1 MNITYVFTGG
11 RKKSIETKEIKAR
24 EHYYSASLFKDEGY
38 ELKII
43 EFEDTNTIFSKI
55 FYYYDR
61 ILNKFLSLPS
71 YTHKLC
77 SIRNL
82 KILMN
87 TDKLYLVTESA
98 AFSCLPFLII
108 LKIFRKTEVNIF
120 VMGLYS
126 KKMKYKKMEPI
137 HFMFIKLLTFLSTNI
152 LFLGKGEMTRAKL
165 IHSNCSK
172 FSYIGF
178 CTDVDFWSMEN
189 DSLIEKKEDQILFIG
204 NDSNKDGEL
213 LINVAKKL
221 PDLKFLVISK
231 LTEFNNIK
239 VPNIKVI
246 DGSWDGEIITDEE
259 LRVIYKE
266 STLTITPLRDSF
278 QPSGQSVVLQS
289 MCIGTPAMISNTE
302 GFWDKDKFNH
312 NKNIFFVSP
321 NSTDEW
327 VDAISKTLN
336 NKKLLDEV
344 SKNSIL
350 DVKEYFNLQ
359 TFHNSL
365 KTLTF

>member
-11 RKKSIETKEIKAR
+11 RKKSIEAKEIKAR
-24 EHYYSASLFKDEGY
+24 EHYYSASLFADEGY
-38 ELKII
+38 ELNII
-43 EFEDTNTIFSKI
+43 EFEDINTIFSKI

-87 TDKLYLVTESA
+87 TDKLFLVTESA
-98 AFSCLPFLII
+98 AFSSLPFLII
-108 LKIFRKTEVNIF
+108 LKIFRKTEINIF

-126 KKMKYKKMEPI
+126 KKIKYKKMESF
-137 HFMFIKLLTFLSTNI
+137 HFMLIKLLIFLSTNI
-152 LFLGKGEMTRAKL
+152 LFLGKGEMNRAKL

-178 CTDVDFWSMEN
+178 CTDVDFWCIESH
-189 DSLIEKKEDQILFIG
+189 SSIEKKENQILFIG
-204 NDSNKDGEL
+204 NDGNKDGEL

-231 LTEFNNIK
+231 LTEFKNIN
-239 VPNIKVI
+239 VPNIQVI
-246 DGSWDGEIITDEE
+246 NGSWDGDFLTDEE

-266 STLTITPLRDSF
+266 SVLTVVPLRDSF

-302 GFWDKDKFNH
+302 GFWDKNKFNH

-321 NSTDEW
+321 NSIDEW
-327 VDAISKTLN
+327 VDSISKTLS
-336 NKKLLDEV
+336 NKKLLSEV
-344 SKNSIL
+344 SKNSIF

-359 TFHNSL
+359 TFHKSL
-365 KTLTF
+365 KKLTF